1 MTILCIESSTSV
13 CSAAICKDGEP
24 IKQCISYEGSNH
36 ARLLPRYIEELL
48 SLAREQGLSIEAVA
62 LSEGPG
68 SYTGLRIGASTSKG
82 LCYGLNIPLI
92 PIPTLEVLC
101 QAAKKNLSSVSPK
114 DGLCSVSEAV
124 LVPMID
130 ARRMEVYTAIFDS
143 ELKVESR
150 KSKEQRVRAVV
161 VENEE
166 SVLFERSG
174 PSSLSAAVYNLS
186 AEGGLAA
193 ERSYYYFG
201 DGAEKCAKIFTKP
214 NWHYVPNIVPE
225 AQFMGAIVESRKSK
239 VESRKSKVESPKMIS
254 GAELAYYEPFY
265 LKEFI
270 AAPSHVK
277 GLN

>member
-24 IKQCISYEGSNH
+24 VKQCISYEGSNH
-36 ARLLPRYIEELL
+36 ARLLPRYIDELL
-48 SLAREQGLSIEAVA
+48 SFAREEGLSIEAVA

-68 SYTGLRIGASTSKG
+68 SYTGLRIGASTAKG

-101 QAAKKNLSSVSPK
+101 QAAKKNLSSASPK
-114 DGLCSVSEAV
+114 DGLCSEVNPSAV

-174 PSSLSAAVYNLS
+174 LSSLSAAVYNLAS
-186 AEGGLAA
+186 EGGLAA
-193 ERSYYYFG
+193 ERSYFYFG
-201 DGAEKCAKIFTKP
+201 DGAAKCQAVLKSE
-214 NWHYVPNIVPE
+214 NWHFIPNIVPE
-225 AQFMGAIVESRKSK
+225 AQFMGAI
-239 VESRKSKVESPKMIS
+239 VESPKMIS

>member
-48 SLAREQGLSIEAVA
+48 SFAREQGLSIEAVA

-68 SYTGLRIGASTSKG
+68 SYTGLRIGASTAKG

-92 PIPTLEVLC
+92 PVPTLDVLC
-101 QAAKKNLSSVSPK
+101 EAARKSLSSEVN
-114 DGLCSVSEAV
+114 LEAV
-124 LVPMID
+124 LIPMID

-143 ELKVESR
+143 ESRVESR
-150 KSKEQRVRAVV
+150 ESKEQRVRAVV

-166 SVLFERSG
+166 SLM
-174 PSSLSAAVYNLS
+174 N
-186 AEGGLAA
+186 EGMKELMNEGK
-193 ERSYYYFG
+193 EVYYFG
-201 DGAEKCAKIFTKP
+201 DGAEKCSRIFTKP
-214 NWHYVPNIVPE
+214 NWHFIPGIVPE
-225 AQFMGAIVESRKSK
+225 AQYMGALAEQIINHKSQITNHQ
-239 VESRKSKVESPKMIS
+239 SID
-254 GAELAYYEPFY
+254 LAYYEPFY

>member
-24 IKQCISYEGSNH
+24 IKQCISDEGSNH
-36 ARLLPRYIEELL
+36 ARLLPRYIDELL
-48 SLAREQGLSIEAVA
+48 SFAREEGLSIEAVA

-68 SYTGLRIGASTSKG
+68 SYTGLRIGASTAKG

-101 QAAKKNLSSVSPK
+101 QAAQKSLSSVSPK
-114 DGLCSVSEAV
+114 DGLYSVNEAV
-124 LVPMID
+124 LIPMID

-174 PSSLSAAVYNLS
+174 LSSLSAAVYNLS
-186 AEGGLAA
+186 AEGGLSA
-193 ERSYYYFG
+193 ERSYFYFG

-225 AQFMGAIVESRKSK
+225 AQFMGAIVDSRKSK
-239 VESRKSKVESPKMIS
+239 VQR
-254 GAELAYYEPFY
+254 
-265 LKEFI
+265 
-270 AAPSHVK
+270 
-277 GLN
+277 